1 MGVTGVHKASPE
13 AHKAASRGMRK
24 RSPDMPAMSVPF
36 RLRRL
41 WNGAL
46 DWAYPG
52 APSVCVLC
60 HRVIPPMSV
69 QQLKNLSAWA
79 ETPESL
85 GQFICPFCLQEAKGV
100 KQKPMVRKLPIPAT
114 RHLVRV
120 YSVYR
125 YEGFVQR
132 AIRPWKYDGALGLT
146 DWFASTMAA
155 TMRACRLTEQVDCIV
170 PVPTS
175 PTRLRQRGYH
185 HTLLLAKAVG
195 HASRIEVVQALQ
207 RGVASMT
214 AGHLKSDAGM
224 GPDSAGNDTFKFAPG
239 HETQTAKT
247 GQERRALLAGVFTVA
262 DGRDVRGA
270 RVLLLD
276 DVVTTGATMQSC
288 TEQLLRAGAARVVCI
303 AIADVE

>member
-1 MGVTGVHKASPE
+1 
-13 AHKAASRGMRK
+13 MRK
-24 RSPDMPAMSVPF
+24 QRPDMPTMSVPF

-46 DWAYPG
+46 DRAYPG
-52 APSVCVLC
+52 APSVCVMC

-69 QQLKNLSAWA
+69 RQLKNLSAWA

-100 KQKPMVRKLPIPAT
+100 KPKPMVRELPVPAT
-114 RHLVRV
+114 RLLVHV

-146 DWFASTMAA
+146 DWFASTM
-155 TMRACRLTEQVDCIV
+155 TTTIRACRLTQQVDCIV

-195 HASRIEVVQALQ
+195 RASDLEVVQALQ
-207 RGVASMT
+207 RGVSSMT
-214 AGHLKSDAGM
+214 AGHLKSDAAM
-224 GPDSAGNDTFKFAPG
+224 EPDAAGGDRSAFAPG
-239 HETQTAKT
+239 HETQTAKSA
-247 GQERRALLAGVFTVA
+247 QERRASLAGVFTVA

-288 TEQLLRAGAARVVCI
+288 AEQLLRAGAVRVVCI
-303 AIADVE
+303 AIADVV